1 MKIIT
6 TRKSVRGRLLLLAI
20 GVELVMLTLL
30 VANSFRLLHGAMTDQ
45 ARWHVQQMMPV
56 LNAALTAPLAQLDF
70 VTVQAVLNESR
81 ATGGINYIV
90 VTDREGH
97 TVASSGWLKGQKL
110 PEPSLKSQRFSFDT
124 LQQYDEAVPII
135 QSGQRLGTLHL
146 GLDLSRIVS
155 ARHMLLVQEIS
166 IALAELVFSSLIL
179 LLIGYWLT
187 RHLSSLTEASLQV
200 ASGNLTPPPLHE
212 GNDEIGQLGAA
223 FNTMSRAIAERVND
237 LTQAKET
244 AEASE
249 RAKSESEDRLRSITD
264 SAQDAILMMDPNG
277 LISYWNP
284 AAERICGY
292 TSAEAIGQDLHALIA
307 PKQYH
312 KAHFA
317 ALPKFQQTGQGAAVG
332 KTLDLE
338 VHRKDGKDI
347 AVQLSLSAI
356 HMRDG
361 WHAVGLMRD
370 ITDRKKAE
378 QEIIKAKELAE
389 AASTAKSEF
398 LATMSHEIRT
408 PMNGVI
414 GMTGLLLDM
423 GLTDEQRH
431 CAESIRANGESLLG
445 LINDILDLSKIE
457 AGKLDLEIFDFDLQ
471 GLLDDFAAAIAVRAY
486 NKGLELFC
494 MAEPPVPM
502 LLRGDPGRLRQIL
515 TNLVGNA
522 IKFTNDGEIV
532 IGVALQ
538 SETTNDACLL
548 FSVRDTGIG
557 IPKNK
562 TDLLFQKFTQADTS
576 TTRQYGG
583 TGLGLAISRQLAEM
597 MGGTI
602 GVNSEEGKGS
612 EFWFTVRLGKQ
623 PEPAQAEMLPPADLT
638 GVRVLIVDDNTT
650 NREILFLRLSSWGM
664 RLAEAQDG
672 ATALE
677 ALLQAVDEKD
687 PFRIAIIDIDM
698 RMPGI
703 SSETLGSAVKADE
716 RLAGTDMVMLTSLG
730 MRGDARRFEEIGF
743 AAYLTKPVRH
753 QELKSVLSLI
763 LTDKDATRKKSIAT
777 RHSTLERLPSFSG
790 SKARILLADD
800 NITNQQVTLGI
811 LKKFGFRADAVANGA
826 EALKALETIPYDLVL
841 MDVQMP
847 VMDGLDATRHIR
859 DPQSAVLNHSIPI
872 IAMTAYA
879 MQGDREKCINAGMDD
894 YVSKPVRPQVLAER
908 LEKWLPGGLN
918 EGMQIKG
925 EQMQEKA
932 EETQIPELP
941 VWDKAEMMERCMGD
955 KDLAE
960 TLVNGF
966 LMDAPQHIQALKI
979 SLRAGNASEAEYLA
993 HTIKGASA
1001 NLSGERLRA
1010 VAFEMEKSARTG
1022 DLTVASSRMTELEIQ
1037 FERLKEVMEK
1047 ER

>member
-1 MKIIT
+1 
-6 TRKSVRGRLLLLAI
+6 
-20 GVELVMLTLL
+20 
-30 VANSFRLLHGAMTDQ
+30 
-45 ARWHVQQMMPV
+45 
-56 LNAALTAPLAQLDF
+56 
-70 VTVQAVLNESR
+70 
-81 ATGGINYIV
+81 
-90 VTDREGH
+90 
-97 TVASSGWLKGQKL
+97 
-110 PEPSLKSQRFSFDT
+110 
-124 LQQYDEAVPII
+124 
-135 QSGQRLGTLHL
+135 
-146 GLDLSRIVS
+146 
-155 ARHMLLVQEIS
+155 
-166 IALAELVFSSLIL
+166 
-179 LLIGYWLT
+179 LT

-264 SAQDAILMMDPNG
+264 SAQDAILMMDPKG

-292 TSAEAIGQDLHALIA
+292 KSTEAIGQDLHALIA

-338 VHRKDGKDI
+338 VRRKDGKDI

-361 WHAVGLMRD
+361 WHAVGLIRDITDRKLAEEALKKSEERIRLLLNSTAEAIYGIDLQGNCTFVNPSGLRILGYTDIEQLLGKNMHHLIHHSYPDGSVMPVEECKIYQAIREGVKIHVDGEFFWRADGTGFPAECWSYPQIVNNEIAGSVVTFVD

-389 AASTAKSEF
+389 AASTVKSEF
-398 LATMSHEIRT
+398 LANMSHEIRT

-457 AGKLDLEIFDFDLQ
+457 AGKLDLEIIEFDLQ
-471 GLLDDFAAAIAVRAY
+471 NLLDDFAATIAVRAY
-486 NKGLELFC
+486 NKGLELLC
-494 MAEPPVPM
+494 ATEPRVPT

-522 IKFTNDGEIV
+522 IKFTNNGEVV
-532 IGVALQ
+532 IGVTLQ
-538 SETTNDACLL
+538 SETTNDASLL

-562 TDLLFQKFTQADTS
+562 TDLLFQKFTQADAS

-602 GVNSEEGKGS
+602 GVSSEEGKGS

-623 PEPAQAEMLPPADLT
+623 PEPAQVEMLQPVDLT
-638 GVRVLIVDDNTT
+638 GVRVLIVDDNAT

-664 RLAEAQDG
+664 RPAETQDG
-672 ATALE
+672 ATALKV
-677 ALLQAVDEKD
+677 LLQAVDEKD
-687 PFRIAIIDIDM
+687 PFRIAIIDM

-703 SSETLGSAVKADE
+703 SSETLGSSVKADE
-716 RLAGTDMVMLTSLG
+716 RLAGTDMVMLTPLG

-753 QELKSVLSLI
+753 QELKSV
-763 LTDKDATRKKSIAT
+763 
-777 RHSTLERLPSFSG
+777 
-790 SKARILLADD
+790 
-800 NITNQQVTLGI
+800 
-811 LKKFGFRADAVANGA
+811 
-826 EALKALETIPYDLVL
+826 
-841 MDVQMP
+841 
-847 VMDGLDATRHIR
+847 
-859 DPQSAVLNHSIPI
+859 
-872 IAMTAYA
+872 
-879 MQGDREKCINAGMDD
+879 
-894 YVSKPVRPQVLAER
+894 
-908 LEKWLPGGLN
+908 
-918 EGMQIKG
+918 
-925 EQMQEKA
+925 
-932 EETQIPELP
+932 
-941 VWDKAEMMERCMGD
+941 
-955 KDLAE
+955 
-960 TLVNGF
+960 
-966 LMDAPQHIQALKI
+966 
-979 SLRAGNASEAEYLA
+979 
-993 HTIKGASA
+993 
-1001 NLSGERLRA
+1001 
-1010 VAFEMEKSARTG
+1010 
-1022 DLTVASSRMTELEIQ
+1022 
-1037 FERLKEVMEK
+1037 
-1047 ER
+1047 